1 MIIEQNVVIFLS
13 SDSVSFPQTS
23 SCNDSDAGLEV
34 QQVESL
40 EQVLKHLDLTQSRKK
55 RLILLESHFLNEHPN
70 SIGAITEFG
79 DLVVIV
85 KPHEESM
92 VSFALANGAVDYL
105 VAPFDHQLVDMVA
118 QRLQSPAMED
128 IIVTSPAGK
137 RTFHLARRIAQVDAS
152 VLLQGESGVGKEVVA
167 QYVHRHSD
175 RSQQPFIAI
184 NCAAIPD
191 SMAEAILFGHS
202 KGAFT
207 GASEAHSGKFEE
219 ANGGTIFLDEVS
231 ELSLSTQAKL
241 LRVIQEREVER
252 VGSHK
257 RIGLD
262 IRILAAAN
270 VSLTDR
276 VSQQSF
282 RSDLYYRLA
291 VLELDVPSLR
301 DRKDDIEPLARLFL
315 TKVGGE
321 QCTMTSRFLAGLIQH
336 DWPGNIR
343 ELQNIIQRAF
353 TFRSSNTLD
362 LIDLQGAG
370 LAGAQA
376 DTQLPIAHHSPFS
389 RISSIRK
396 RSEFQLVLQVLRE
409 VNGTRKLA
417 AERLGISTRALRY
430 KLNAMKS
437 EGIDIETL
445 IGEVA

>member
-1 MIIEQNVVIFLS
+1 MFDMQNIVVFVS
-13 SDSVSFPQTS
+13 RDSDSFPHES
-23 SCNDSDAGLEV
+23 ACSDGEAGIDV
-34 QQVESL
+34 QQAETL
-40 EQVLKHLDLTQSRKK
+40 EQVLEHLSFTHSSNK
-55 RLILLESHFLNEHPN
+55 RLILIESYFISEC
-70 SIGAITEFG
+70 SSCIRAFAEFG

-85 KPHEESM
+85 RSDEQSM

-105 VAPFDHQLVDMVA
+105 VAPFDRQLLELVA
-118 QRLQSPAMED
+118 QRVQSPATED
-128 IIVTSPAGK
+128 LVVASPAGK
-137 RTFHLARRIAQVDAS
+137 RTFHLAHRIAQVDAS
-152 VLLQGESGVGKEVVA
+152 VLLQGQSGVGKEVVA
-167 QYVHRHSD
+167 QYIHQHSE

-184 NCAAIPD
+184 NCAAIPE

-207 GASEAHSGKFEE
+207 GATEAHSGKFEE

-231 ELSLSTQAKL
+231 ELSLPIQAKL

-257 RIGLD
+257 RISLD
-262 IRILAAAN
+262 VRILAAAN
-270 VSLTDR
+270 VSLAEEVT
-276 VSQQSF
+276 QQNF

-291 VLELDVPSLR
+291 VLELDVPLLR

-315 TKVGGE
+315 TKFGGE
-321 QCTMTSRFLAGLIQH
+321 HCTMTSGFINGLIQH
-336 DWPGNIR
+336 EWPGNIR

-353 TFRSSNTLD
+353 TFRSSNNLD
-362 LIDLQGAG
+362 LIDLQAAG
-370 LAGAQA
+370 LVGPEQ
-376 DTQLPIAHHSPFS
+376 DHRLPTELHSPFS

>member
-1 MIIEQNVVIFLS
+1 
-13 SDSVSFPQTS
+13 
-23 SCNDSDAGLEV
+23 
-34 QQVESL
+34 
-40 EQVLKHLDLTQSRKK
+40 
-55 RLILLESHFLNEHPN
+55 
-70 SIGAITEFG
+70 
-79 DLVVIV
+79 
-85 KPHEESM
+85 
-92 VSFALANGAVDYL
+92 
-105 VAPFDHQLVDMVA
+105 
-118 QRLQSPAMED
+118 
-128 IIVTSPAGK
+128 
-137 RTFHLARRIAQVDAS
+137 
-152 VLLQGESGVGKEVVA
+152 
-167 QYVHRHSD
+167 
-175 RSQQPFIAI
+175 
-184 NCAAIPD
+184 
-191 SMAEAILFGHS
+191 MAEAILFGHS